1 MMSNPVKVSEHHI
14 LMINDGATRVIPL
27 SDNVLTLGRSKG
39 NSLVLNCD
47 AVSRFHAT
55 LLRVPGFEDGRF
67 GYQLIDGTL
76 KGDRSTNGVSVNGR
90 RRYVHTLN
98 HADIVTFSQ
107 MVRAMYLKVQM
118 DEERLEQYLSV
129 ISKANAID
137 LKTHKGIATMTRIF
151 EHRPQMGAIA
161 SQPGPTRPSGPGFD
175 SKQTM
180 FIQSL
185 EAV

>member
-1 MMSNPVKVSEHHI
+1 
-14 LMINDGATRVIPL
+14 MINDGVTRVMPL
-27 SDNVLTLGRSKG
+27 SEHVLTLGRAKG
-39 NSLVLNCD
+39 NSLILNCD

-55 LLRVPGFEDGRF
+55 LLRVPGFEEGRF
-67 GYQLIDGTL
+67 GYQLIDGSL

-118 DEERLEQYLSV
+118 DEERLGQYLSV

-137 LKTHKGIATMTRIF
+137 PKTHKGIATMTRIF
-151 EHRPQMGAIA
+151 EHRPQLGAIA
-161 SQPGPTRPSGPGFD
+161 SEPAPAKQPEPGFD
-175 SKQTM
+175 AKQTL
-180 FIQSL
+180 FLQSL